1 MTKRHLNRKGSRSRS
16 VFKRV
21 TDRRRLKLTYELL
34 ERRELLAGDVA
45 PTAILLPNDSNG
57 LLAQGT
63 TSLAISF
70 SEPMVGGNLS
80 SNFELRRHGADGI
93 LGNSDDSFSALSAT
107 YSGLSTTLTFPAL
120 IEGVYRLTAKSTLT
134 DVAGNALDGD
144 ANGVAG
150 GDWVRDFVVNKLDLV
165 DASSTITPSALVGT
179 SALDQAHAV
188 AIQADG
194 KIVTAGI
201 SNSIGNF
208 DFALARYNVD
218 GTLDATFDGET
229 GVNGNGFIRTDFGNA
244 SGHDQAL
251 GVAIQSDGKIVAVG
265 YAFNGTNNDLAITR
279 YNSNGSLDTTFSVDG
294 KATYNFGFSGT
305 EIAAAVAIDSQGR
318 ILVGGEGSPGST
330 GRDFLVARIL
340 PDGTLDTTFGTSNG
354 KTTVNFGGSLDD
366 FASAMFVQPDGKIV
380 LAGTVQSGGNNNF
393 AIARFDANGIPDTTL
408 NGVGRT
414 TVDFA
419 GQNDAGFSVVV
430 QADGKILV
438 GGAASSG
445 TNDDFGIVRLNV
457 DGSLD
462 SSFGTAGKLT
472 RNFGTGNDHVRGL
485 GLQSNGYIIA
495 GGFAFNGSTNDFAVE
510 RYTPSGTVDSSLIA
524 TVA

>member
-1 MTKRHLNRKGSRSRS
+1 M
-16 VFKRV
+16 
-21 TDRRRLKLTYELL
+21 
-34 ERRELLAGDVA
+34 
-45 PTAILLPNDSNG
+45 
-57 LLAQGT
+57 
-63 TSLAISF
+63 
-70 SEPMVGGNLS
+70 
-80 SNFELRRHGADGI
+80 
-93 LGNSDDSFSALSAT
+93 
-107 YSGLSTTLTFPAL
+107 
-120 IEGVYRLTAKSTLT
+120 
-134 DVAGNALDGD
+134 
-144 ANGVAG
+144 
-150 GDWVRDFVVNKLDLV
+150 
-165 DASSTITPSALVGT
+165 
-179 SALDQAHAV
+179 
-188 AIQADG
+188 
-194 KIVTAGI
+194 
-201 SNSIGNF
+201 
-208 DFALARYNVD
+208 
-218 GTLDATFDGET
+218 
-229 GVNGNGFIRTDFGNA
+229 
-244 SGHDQAL
+244 
-251 GVAIQSDGKIVAVG
+251 
-265 YAFNGTNNDLAITR
+265 
-279 YNSNGSLDTTFSVDG
+279 
-294 KATYNFGFSGT
+294 
-305 EIAAAVAIDSQGR
+305 AIDSQGR

-380 LAGTVQSGGNNNF
+380 LAV
-393 AIARFDANGIPDTTL
+393 RFKVEATTTLPSPALMPTEPDTTL

-485 GLQSNGYIIA
+485 GLQSNGSIIA

-510 RYTPSGTVDSSLIA
+510 RYNSERDSR
-524 TVA
+524 